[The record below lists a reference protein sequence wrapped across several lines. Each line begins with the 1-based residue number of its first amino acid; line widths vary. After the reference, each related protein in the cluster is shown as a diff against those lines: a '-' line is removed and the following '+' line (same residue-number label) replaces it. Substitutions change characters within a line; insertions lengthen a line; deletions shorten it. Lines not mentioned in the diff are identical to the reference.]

1 MRCPYRFAF
10 TLLLI
15 QNAFAQ
21 DSDEP
26 EESDSLES
34 SLNAMTDAFNT
45 AGIVPALIPSF
56 RPSATLSIQYTMAG
70 EPFTLEDGE
79 KVPNACMFIV
89 FPSLGCAVL
98 LIQCSLSSD

>member
-26 EESDSLES
+26 EESDPLES
-34 SLNAMTDAFNT
+34 SLNDIANAFNT

-56 RPSATLSIQYTMAG
+56 RPTAKLSIQYNMAG
-70 EPFTLEDGE
+70 EPFTLQDGE
-79 KVPNACMFIV
+79 TVPNACMLFG
-89 FPSLGCAVL
+89 FFRVL
-98 LIQCSLSSD
+98 NVLCC